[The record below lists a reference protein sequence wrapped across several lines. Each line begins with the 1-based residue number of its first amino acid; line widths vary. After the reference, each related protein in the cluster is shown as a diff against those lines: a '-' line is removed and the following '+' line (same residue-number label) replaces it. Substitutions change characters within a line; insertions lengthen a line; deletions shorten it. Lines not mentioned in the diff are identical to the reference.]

1 MKTAKKAIAV
11 SLVTLAMVSGMATPV
26 LASEFQSNFSQAS
39 VTPRIVHTKY
49 ISDYP
54 VFYSNYSDIPST
66 YSYYQWSSEDGAY
79 FSGTLDLYSIVK
91 TSGGWI
97 AHYRGNVVGTI

>member
-39 VTPRIVHTKY
+39 VTPPPGLFIRSIFRTIQCFIQTILIYHLRIPTINGLVKMVP
-49 ISDYP
+49 ISP
-54 VFYSNYSDIPST
+54 ALLIST
-66 YSYYQWSSEDGAY
+66 VS
-79 FSGTLDLYSIVK
+79 
-91 TSGGWI
+91 
-97 AHYRGNVVGTI
+97 